1 MLREASLE
9 GTGMQRSVVNLIGSA
24 RALFSIVALL
34 FLLPASAVA
43 NPTLSVSQP
52 GVTVETGRLTSVLL
66 SVDAMPAKA
75 YLYVDGDP
83 GIAWSL
89 RPAAP
94 SQWVLR
100 VGPKATLTADATL
113 TIQLLDAGNKPIA
126 VTQVKVTP
134 KALPA
139 PDSVAA
145 LTLMLD
151 GGGLVEGLKSRAY
164 LVVTNKSEHAI
175 ALRRVDPVAS
185 DGIVVTIDAASP
197 LIMPRE
203 TVVQPMTIEVERGRV
218 PRTGTHQ
225 LAVRATLTTDLTP
238 AEARLARGSIGA
250 PRWEARVV
258 ASKEVELT
266 VPGLSE
272 LQGILQIPTLLL
284 LPGLLAMIAF
294 TALLDLAK
302 PRPVGENPLS
312 RLTIALSPGV
322 WVIMIMVSAVID
334 AAYALLAGRDI
345 LFGFGLRDL
354 ATLWFA
360 SLIVGGLVGWRA
372 YCVEIARQRAAA
384 APRFANGITPSVFLQ
399 QMAREGEPIRRRARL
414 LGEQLLFDLGA
425 VDAANQLWACGV
437 IVMRPTATGGSQVL
451 DAVRSA
457 ADDAARIVVVVGL
470 VQQGKLT
477 LEWRP
482 FIVGAVRVAEPQIVS
497 TDLFVDV
504 LRDDTILQE
513 GV

>member
-1 MLREASLE
+1 MKR
-9 GTGMQRSVVNLIGSA
+9 GVVNLIGSA
-24 RALFSIVALL
+24 RALFSMVALL
-34 FLLPASAVA
+34 LLFPVSAMAS
-43 NPTLSVSQP
+43 PKLSVSQP
-52 GVTVETGRLTSVLL
+52 NVTVETGRLTSVLL

-75 YLYVDGDP
+75 HLYVDGDP
-83 GIAWSL
+83 GIVWSL
-89 RPAAP
+89 QQEAPAR
-94 SQWVLR
+94 WVLR
-100 VGPKATLTADATL
+100 VGPQATLTADAML
-113 TIQLLDAGNKPIA
+113 TIQLLDAWKKPIA

-151 GGGLVEGLKSRAY
+151 GGGLVEGLKSRAF
-164 LVVTNKSEHAI
+164 LIVTNKSEHAI

-185 DGIVVTIDAASP
+185 DGIVVTIDAVSP

-203 TVVQPMTIEVERGRV
+203 TMVQPMTIEVERGRV
-218 PRTGTHQ
+218 PRAGTHQ

-238 AEARLARGSIGA
+238 AEARFARKSIGE
-250 PRWEARVV
+250 PGWEARVV
-258 ASKEVELT
+258 ASKEVQLT

-284 LPGLLAMIAF
+284 MPGLLAMIAF

-302 PRPVGENPLS
+302 PRPPGENPLS

-322 WVIMIMVSAVID
+322 WVVMIMVSTVID
-334 AAYALLAGRDI
+334 VAYALLAGREI
-345 LFGFGLRDL
+345 LYGFGLRDV
-354 ATLWFA
+354 TVLWFV
-360 SLIVGGLVGWRA
+360 SLIVGGLAGWRA
-372 YCVEIARQRAAA
+372 YCVETARQRAAA
-384 APRFANGITPSVFLQ
+384 APRFEKGITPLLFLQ
-399 QMAREGEPIRRRARL
+399 QMSREGESLRRRARL

-425 VDAANQLWACGV
+425 VDATNQLWACGV

-451 DAVRSA
+451 DAVRRA
-457 ADDAARIVVVVGL
+457 ADDAARIVVVIGL
-470 VQQGKLT
+470 VQQGKLA

-482 FIVGAVRVAEPQIVS
+482 FILGAVRVAEPQIVS
-497 TDLFVDV
+497 TDLFVDL

>member
-1 MLREASLE
+1 MKR
-9 GTGMQRSVVNLIGSA
+9 RIVNLIGTA
-24 RALFSIVALL
+24 KALFSSFALL
-34 FLLPASAVA
+34 FLFPVSASA

-52 GVTVETGRLTSVLL
+52 SVTIETGRLTSVLL
-66 SVDAMPAKA
+66 SVDTLPAKA
-75 YLYVDGDP
+75 YLYIDGDP

-89 RPAAP
+89 RQAAP

-100 VGPKATLTADATL
+100 VGPTARLTADATL
-113 TIQLLDAGNKPIA
+113 IIQLLGAGNKRIA

-134 KALPA
+134 KALPT
-139 PDSVAA
+139 PESVASLA
-145 LTLMLD
+145 LMLD

-175 ALRRVDPVAS
+175 ALRRVDPIAS
-185 DGIVVTIDAASP
+185 DGIVVTIDAASA

-203 TVVQPMTIEVERGRV
+203 TLVQPMTIEVERGRV

-225 LAVRATLTTDLTP
+225 LAVRATLTTDLSPT
-238 AEARLARGSIGA
+238 EARLARGSIGA
-250 PRWEARVV
+250 PGWEARVV
-258 ASKEVELT
+258 ASKEVDLT

-284 LPGLLAMIAF
+284 LPGLLAIIAF

-302 PRPVGENPLS
+302 PRPAGENPLS

-322 WVIMIMVSAVID
+322 WVVMIMISAVID
-334 AAYALLAGRDI
+334 AGYAFAAGRDI
-345 LFGFGLRDL
+345 LYGFGLRDV
-354 ATLWFA
+354 AALWFV
-360 SLIVGGLVGWRA
+360 SLIVGGLAGWCA
-372 YCVEIARQRAAA
+372 YKMEIARQRAAA
-384 APRFANGITPSVFLQ
+384 APRFAKGITPSVFLQ
-399 QMAREGEPIRRRARL
+399 QMARDGEPLRRRARL

-425 VDAANQLWACGV
+425 VDAPNQLWACGV
-437 IVMRPTATGGSQVL
+437 IVMRPTAAGGSQVL

-457 ADDAARIVVVVGL
+457 VDDAARIVIVVGL
-470 VQQGKLT
+470 VQQGKLS

-482 FIVGAVRVAEPQIVS
+482 FILGAVRVAQPQIVS